1 MPTYLY
7 KCSTENCKNY
17 PEFEEFHS
25 ISSKLDNCPQCGS
38 EVTRLINCEGGAK
51 VELFGQDFV
60 DKIKSDAK
68 KLKKEVHSNENTMAN
83 LVGENKFNSIVK

>member
-7 KCSTENCKNY
+7 KCDTENCKNY

-25 ISSKLDNCPQCGS
+25 ISTNVDNCPECGS
-38 EVTRLINCEGGAK
+38 KVTRLINCEGGAK

-68 KLKKEVHSNENTMAN
+68 QLKKEVHKNENLMAN
-83 LVGENKFNSIVK
+83 LVGPKFDQIVK